1 MAIVENTIIIN
12 KFLESCSPGTES
24 KVKVYVTP
32 YKTPMSSGIEMQL
45 GDLQLFCTSEQCNG
59 IRSFRSETKS
69 LYPKMGKTEIAFLL
83 YSCRNCLTSEKI
95 FAVIYTIHDNT
106 SATIY
111 KMGEFPVFGDPTP
124 TRLLNLLGSEKD
136 YFLKGRRAEN
146 QNLGIG
152 AFAYYR
158 RVVENQKNRILDEV
172 IKVAEITNSPSSLKE
187 TLKQA
192 REEPQ
197 FSRAVDSLKGTIPD
211 SLLIE
216 GHNPLTLLH
225 QALSEGIHA
234 QTDEECLDLACTIR
248 TVLSSFA
255 ERVGEIRREQSQLK
269 EAISKLMNRK
279 KK

>member
-1 MAIVENTIIIN
+1 MAIEESPVIIN
-12 KFLESCSPGTES
+12 RFLESYPPGTES
-24 KVKVYVTP
+24 KVRVYVTS
-32 YKTPMSSGIEMQL
+32 YKTSMSSGLEMPL
-45 GDLQLFCTSEQCNG
+45 GDLQLYCSSEQCNG

-69 LYPKMGKTEIAFLL
+69 LYPKVKESEITFLQ
-83 YSCRNCLTSEKI
+83 YSCRNCLTNKKI
-95 FAVIYTIHDNT
+95 FAVIFTLHDNT

-111 KMGEFPVFGDPTP
+111 KMGEVPVFGDPTP
-124 TRLLNLLGSEKD
+124 TRLLSLLGSEKD

-146 QNLGIG
+146 QSLGIG

-172 IKVAEITNSPSSLKE
+172 IKVADLTNAPTSLKE
-187 TLKQA
+187 ALKQA

-197 FSRAVDSLKGTIPD
+197 FSRAVESLKGAIPD

-234 QTDEECLDLACTIR
+234 QTDEECLDLAGTIR

-269 EAISKLMNRK
+269 EAISKLLNRK

>member
-1 MAIVENTIIIN
+1 
-12 KFLESCSPGTES
+12 
-24 KVKVYVTP
+24 
-32 YKTPMSSGIEMQL
+32 
-45 GDLQLFCTSEQCNG
+45 
-59 IRSFRSETKS
+59 
-69 LYPKMGKTEIAFLL
+69 
-83 YSCRNCLTSEKI
+83 
-95 FAVIYTIHDNT
+95 
-106 SATIY
+106 
-111 KMGEFPVFGDPTP
+111 MGEVPVFGDPTP
-124 TRLLNLLGSEKD
+124 TRLLSLLGSEKD

-146 QNLGIG
+146 QSLGIG

-172 IKVAEITNSPSSLKE
+172 IKVADLTNAPTSLKE
-187 TLKQA
+187 ALKQA

-197 FSRAVDSLKGTIPD
+197 FSRAVESLKGAIPD

-234 QTDEECLDLACTIR
+234 QTDEECLDLAGTIR

-269 EAISKLMNRK
+269 EAISKLLNRK